1 MNDYDPKNPLTFISY
16 LDINNLYGWGMKEYL
31 LYEGLEWLKN
41 ANEFEVMSISEKSPI
56 EYFLEVDVEYSD
68 ELHELHNDYPLA
80 SEKPA
85 VSSDMLSNYCKGIA
99 DK

>member
-1 MNDYDPKNPLTFISY
+1 
-16 LDINNLYGWGMKEYL
+16 MKEYL
-31 LYEGLEWLKN
+31 LYEGFELLKN

-80 SEKPA
+80 SETPA

>member
-1 MNDYDPKNPLTFISY
+1 
-16 LDINNLYGWGMKEYL
+16 MKEYL
-31 LYEGLEWLKN
+31 LYVGFEWLKN

-68 ELHELHNDYPLA
+68 ELHELHNDYRLA